1 MSGKIAPGRPPVP
14 LERILAVALRLLD
27 EQGAEALSMRRLAEA
42 LGSGTATLYRHF
54 ASREDLVAQ
63 VIDQVFA
70 EMHADPP
77 SERRGGGELGWQN
90 ACRDLARHMFVVL
103 GRHPGAARLLVDV
116 PPMGPNA
123 MNQRERSLAILLA
136 SGFEPRMAARTYAT
150 LARYVLGFAM
160 QLSNASD
167 EEQDL
172 FVGLDP
178 ARFPATHALA
188 SALPVSL
195 EEEFFFGL
203 ELMLEGLG
211 ALRAR
216 PDAQPNPSDDPQPR

>member
-1 MSGKIAPGRPPVP
+1 MD
-14 LERILAVALRLLD
+14 RILAVALQLLD
-27 EQGAEALSMRRLAEA
+27 EHGAEALTMRRLAEA
-42 LGSGTATLYRHF
+42 LSSGTATLYRHF

-63 VIDQVFA
+63 VVDQVFA
-70 EMHADPP
+70 EMRDEP
-77 SERRGGGELGWQN
+77 SGELLGGGELRWQN
-90 ACRDLARHMFVVL
+90 ACRDMAHHMFVVL
-103 GRHPGAARLLVDV
+103 GRHPGAARLLIDV
-116 PPMGPNA
+116 PPTGPNA

-160 QLSNASD
+160 QLTSAPG
-167 EEQDL
+167 EEQHL
-172 FVGLDP
+172 FAGLDA

-203 ELMLEGLG
+203 ELMLKGLG

-216 PDAQPNPSDDPQPR
+216 PGPSPPDDPSPL